1 MVDLSFLSEEARSVE
16 VFFSGMT
23 KYFSIRNVDYVF

>member
-1 MVDLSFLSEEARSVE
+1 MVDLSFLLADVRSVE
-16 VFFSGMT
+16 EIFSGMT